1 MKNLKD
7 NYLAIEKTL
16 WYCVV
21 EKYRLDVRIWQE
33 EITARAVLPNE
44 KTADGKVDIIQ
55 ARSKTVSECE
65 KCACQNQSR
74 MQGKAR
80 QSDS

>member
-7 NYLAIEKTL
+7 NYLDIEKAL

-21 EKYRLDVRIWQE
+21 EKYRLEVRIWQE
-33 EITARAVLPNE
+33 ETTAKVVLPNE

-55 ARSKTVSECE
+55 AK
-65 KCACQNQSR
+65 
-74 MQGKAR
+74 
-80 QSDS
+80 